1 MLNGYKSPCL
11 PQQGYYNSLMN
22 KTMKDNIQEIQ
33 KRFAEA
39 DKRMHQLEQD
49 IEFFE
54 QFISKYPSAIENI
67 NKLEAFYTDQSY
79 LSDKAALEKEKQ
91 DNYWSA
97 SEDGIWNMTIDFRS
111 TRAKMLKM
119 ITDNIVDDT
128 LIIEK

>member
-1 MLNGYKSPCL
+1 
-11 PQQGYYNSLMN
+11 MN

-54 QFISKYPSAIENI
+54 QFLSRYPSAIENI
-67 NKLEAFYTDQSY
+67 NKLEAFYSNQSY

>member
-1 MLNGYKSPCL
+1 MLNGYRSPWL

-39 DKRMHQLEQD
+39 DERMHQLEQD

-54 QFISKYPSAIENI
+54 QFLSRYPSAIENI
-67 NKLEAFYTDQSY
+67 NKLEAFYSNQSY

>member
-1 MLNGYKSPCL
+1 MLNGYKSPWL

-39 DKRMHQLEQD
+39 DERMHQLEQD

-54 QFISKYPSAIENI
+54 QFLSRYPSAIENI
-67 NKLEAFYTDQSY
+67 NKLEAFYSNQSY